1 MKELATAT
9 FISGD
14 VALYNLVR
22 EFPTLSR
29 IPMIH
34 YHTVKTGLHR
44 LGYRF
49 RIRYRGPRGRSGEAR
64 KATARAFTVYFQQES
79 V

>member
-9 FISGD
+9 FISGN
-14 VALYNLVR
+14 VALYSVVR

-29 IPMIH
+29 IPIVH
-34 YHTVKTGLHR
+34 YDTVKTGLHR

-64 KATARAFTVYFQQES
+64 KATARAFTVYFQQELI
-79 V
+79 

>member
-14 VALYNLVR
+14 VPFYTVIR
-22 EFPTLSR
+22 EFPSLSR
-29 IPMIH
+29 IPMEH
-34 YHTVKTGLHR
+34 YDTVKKGLHR

-49 RIRYRGPRGRSGEAR
+49 RIRYRGPRSRSGEAR
-64 KATARAFTVYFQQES
+64 KATARAFTVYFQQELI
-79 V
+79 